1 MTIVSLKIIFFEKI
15 GNWVEEH
22 CFLFHL
28 QVLYYQFLEEG
39 LSFLWS
45 WPDGNFR
52 KPFSFSCVDK
62 LEKYERQPSHEMR
75 YGYVIFGGKRSVWA
89 SGGFGRERACGG
101 IGVCQ
106 GVKVAQRGTG
116 GGNLGNGGCACGEA
130 SMELTSTDG
139 GWWTIYLCSSVVL
152 RA

>member
-1 MTIVSLKIIFFEKI
+1 MTIVSLKIIFFKKI
-15 GNWVEEH
+15 GNGVEEY

-28 QVLYYQFLEEG
+28 QELYYQFLEEG

-62 LEKYERQPSHEMR
+62 HEKCEGQPCMR
-75 YGYVIFGGKRSVWA
+75 YGYVILGDKWSVWA
-89 SGGFGRERACGG
+89 SGGFGIERACGG
-101 IGVCQ
+101 RGVCQ
-106 GVKVAQRGTG
+106 GMKVVQRGMG
-116 GGNLGNGGCACGEA
+116 EGNLRNGCFACGED

-139 GWWTIYLCSSVVL
+139 GWWTIFLCSSVVL